1 MDAAA
6 RTVRREGQRRV
17 GVQHEDGDWVH
28 ASVPERG
35 LGDPTI
41 GECEPDTAHR
51 EGWDLVAVVGGARFG
66 SSAQAAFQA
75 GRLAGLDWLC
85 GSRYAAA

>member
-1 MDAAA
+1 MG
-6 RTVRREGQRRV
+6 GQH
-17 GVQHEDGDWVH
+17 QDGDWAH
-28 ASVPERG
+28 TSVPEQG

-51 EGWDLVAVVGGARFG
+51 ERWDLVAVVGGARFG

-75 GRLAGLDWLC
+75 RWLAGLDWLC
-85 GSRYAAA
+85 CSRYAAA